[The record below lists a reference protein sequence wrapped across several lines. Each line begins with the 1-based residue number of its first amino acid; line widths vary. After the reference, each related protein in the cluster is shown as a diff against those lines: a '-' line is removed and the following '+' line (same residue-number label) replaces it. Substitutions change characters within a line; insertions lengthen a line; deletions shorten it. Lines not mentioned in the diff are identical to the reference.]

1 MLLSVLL
8 HRSNQLTSGK
18 IIVIEG
24 IDNAGKTTQSRLL
37 VNFLKSNGKICTCLD
52 FPDYSTPIGSEIR
65 AFLDGKRQYPDQAKF
80 MLLSANRWERST
92 DIQSMLES
100 GTIVIMNRYYQ
111 SNLVYGVSKKM
122 DLDWLQNLDKGLPRE
137 DLCIILDISQDISI
151 SRSKNKV
158 DLFEGDYS
166 LLDKVNKNYKK
177 LARDFNWKVVKAN
190 TSKEEV
196 GQRIVEI
203 VKANIKI

>member
-92 DIQSMLES
+92 DIHSMLES

-196 GQRIVEI
+196 GQKIVEI

>member
-1 MLLSVLL
+1 
-8 HRSNQLTSGK
+8 
-18 IIVIEG
+18 
-24 IDNAGKTTQSRLL
+24 
-37 VNFLKSNGKICTCLD
+37 
-52 FPDYSTPIGSEIR
+52 YSTPIGSEIR

-92 DIQSMLES
+92 DIHSMLES

-151 SRSKNKV
+151 SRSKTKV

-196 GQRIVEI
+196 GQKIVEI